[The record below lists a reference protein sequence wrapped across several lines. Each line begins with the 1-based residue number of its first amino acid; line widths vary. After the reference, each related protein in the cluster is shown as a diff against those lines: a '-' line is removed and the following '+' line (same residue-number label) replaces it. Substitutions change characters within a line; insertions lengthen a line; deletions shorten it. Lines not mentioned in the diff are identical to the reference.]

1 MPLKNKLVSSE
12 DAIALIQDGDT
23 VCLSGFVGTG
33 TPEDLIVALEKRF
46 LETGSPRDLT
56 LIFAAAPG
64 DGVDKG
70 ANRLAHEGLLKRVIG
85 GHWSLV
91 PKIAKLA
98 TENKI
103 EAYNFPMGT
112 ITQLFRDIA
121 AHRGG
126 ILTKVGIG
134 TFVDPRK
141 EGGKLNSVTTE
152 NLVELMTIDGDE
164 WLYYKTIPINVAFL
178 RGTTSDQA
186 GNTTLEKEALTLDNL
201 AIAMATKNSNGLV
214 VVQTERI
221 AASNS
226 LNPRLVKIP
235 RIMVDCVVVAK
246 PENHHQTYG
255 TEYNPAFTS
264 EIRAEIDKLE
274 ALPMSERKII
284 ARRCAF
290 ELPMGGVVNLGI
302 GMPEGISS
310 VANEEKILDFI
321 TLTAEPGV
329 IGGLPQSGLDFGC
342 SINMDALI
350 DQNQQFDFYDGGG
363 LDLAA
368 LGLAQVDQFGHV
380 NVSKFGPK
388 IAGAGGFINISQN
401 ARKIV
406 FAGTFT
412 VGGLKVAIKNGVL
425 KILQEGKTRKFI
437 KNVEQITFNGK
448 LAAINDK
455 PVYYVTE
462 RCVFK
467 LRFNGLELT
476 EVAPGIDIERDI
488 LAHMDFTPLIQRPR
502 TMDRSIFFDE
512 PMHLSE
518 LLMEREVSERISFDP
533 ERNTAF
539 LNLEG
544 YQVRIRDDV
553 NRIYHVVEELFH
565 SVGNKFAMVINYDG
579 VYIDPLVMDFHAE
592 AIVKCEKEFY
602 TSCTRYSGGAFLRM
616 KLGDALEK
624 RKVAPHLFESDKQ
637 ARKALSKYLEEIIEE
652 REEKLEYKENTIA
665 LHNRGPKEKVVSIK
679 N

>member
-1 MPLKNKLVSSE
+1 MKNKLVSAE
-12 DAIALIQDGDT
+12 DAIALIEDGDT
-23 VCLSGFVGTG
+23 LCLSGFVGTG
-33 TPEDLIVALEKRF
+33 TPEDLIAALEQRF

-56 LIFAAAPG
+56 LVFAAAPG
-64 DGVDKG
+64 DGATRG
-70 ANRLAHEGLLKRVIG
+70 ANRLGHEGLLKRVIG

-91 PKIAKLA
+91 PQIAKLA

-126 ILTKVGIG
+126 ILTKVGLG
-134 TFVDPRK
+134 TFVDPRNQ
-141 EGGKLNSVTTE
+141 GGKLNDVTTE
-152 NLVELMTIDGDE
+152 DLVQLMTIDGEE
-164 WLYYKTIPINVAFL
+164 WLYYKTFPIDVAFL
-178 RGTTSDQA
+178 RGTTSDPA

-221 AASNS
+221 AERST

-235 RIMVDCVVVAK
+235 RVMVDCVVVAK

-255 TEYNPAFTS
+255 TVYNPAFTS
-264 EIRAEIDKLE
+264 EIRAEIDDME
-274 ALPMSERKII
+274 ALGMNERKII
-284 ARRCAF
+284 ARRCAY
-290 ELPMGGVVNLGI
+290 ELPMGGLVNLGI
-302 GMPEGISS
+302 GMPEGISA
-310 VANEEKILDFI
+310 VANEEKVLNFI

-329 IGGLPQSGLDFGC
+329 IGGFPQSGLDFGC
-342 SINMDALI
+342 SVNMDALL

-401 ARKIV
+401 ARKLV

-412 VGGLKVAIKNGVL
+412 VGGLKIEVVDGVL
-425 KILQEGKTRKFI
+425 NILQEGRTRKFI
-437 KNVEQITFNGK
+437 NNVEQITFNGK
-448 LAAINDK
+448 LAAIHEK

-476 EVAPGIDIERDI
+476 EVAPGIDIEKDI
-488 LAHMDFTPLIQRPR
+488 LAHMDFKPIINRPR
-502 TMDRSIFFDE
+502 TMDRAIFFEE
-512 PMHLSE
+512 PMQLSE
-518 LLMEREVSERISFDP
+518 LLLERELTERISYDR

-544 YQVRIRDDV
+544 YQIRTKDDV
-553 NRIYHVVEELFH
+553 NRIDHVVEELFH
-565 SVGNKFAMVINYDG
+565 SVGNRFAMVVNYDG
-579 VYIDPLVMDFHAE
+579 VYIDPLVMDYHAE
-592 AIVKCEKEFY
+592 RIVHVEEEFY

-616 KLGDALEK
+616 KLGKALEK

-637 ARKALSKYLEEIIEE
+637 ARKALSKYLEELA
-652 REEKLEYKENTIA
+652 EKEAGTDDN
-665 LHNRGPKEKVVSIK
+665 VVPITGKS
-679 N
+679 

>member
-1 MPLKNKLVSSE
+1 
-12 DAIALIQDGDT
+12 
-23 VCLSGFVGTG
+23 
-33 TPEDLIVALEKRF
+33 
-46 LETGSPRDLT
+46 
-56 LIFAAAPG
+56 
-64 DGVDKG
+64 
-70 ANRLAHEGLLKRVIG
+70 
-85 GHWSLV
+85 
-91 PKIAKLA
+91 
-98 TENKI
+98 
-103 EAYNFPMGT
+103 MGT

-126 ILTKVGIG
+126 ILTKVGLG
-134 TFVDPRK
+134 TFVDPRQQ
-141 EGGKLNSVTTE
+141 GGKLNSVTTE
-152 NLVELMTIDGDE
+152 DLVQLMTIDGDE
-164 WLYYKTIPINVAFL
+164 WLYYKTFPVNVAFL
-178 RGTTSDQA
+178 RGTTSDPR

-214 VVQTERI
+214 IVQTERI
-221 AASNS
+221 AENKT

-235 RIMVDCVVVAK
+235 RILVDCVVVAD
-246 PENHHQTYG
+246 PENHRQTYG
-255 TEYNPAFTS
+255 TVYNPAFTS
-264 EIRAEIDKLE
+264 ELRTPLDNLE
-274 ALPMSERKII
+274 PLAMSERKVI

-302 GMPEGISS
+302 GMPEGISA

-329 IGGLPQSGLDFGC
+329 IGGFPQSGLNFGC
-342 SINMDALI
+342 SVNMDALL

-401 ARKIV
+401 ARKLV

-412 VGGLKVAIKNGVL
+412 VGVLEVEINNGIL
-425 KILQEGKTRKFI
+425 KIIQEGKTRKFI

-448 LAAINDK
+448 MAAIREK

-476 EVAPGIDIERDI
+476 EVAPGIDIEKDI
-488 LAHMDFTPLIQRPR
+488 LPHMDFMPIINRPR
-502 TMDRSIFFDE
+502 TMDRAIFFEE
-512 PMHLSE
+512 PMQLSE
-518 LLMEREVSERISFDP
+518 LLLERELTERISFDS

-544 YQVRIRDDV
+544 YQIRTKDDV
-553 NRIYHVVEELFH
+553 NRIEHVVEDLFH
-565 SVGNKFAMVINYDG
+565 SCGNRFAMVVNYDA
-579 VYIDPLVMDFHAE
+579 VYIDPLVIDYHAQRIE
-592 AIVKCEKEFY
+592 RIEQDFY
-602 TSCTRYSGGAFLRM
+602 TSCTRYSTGAFLRM
-616 KLGDALEK
+616 KLGKALEK

-637 ARKALSKYLEEIIEE
+637 ARKALAKYMDERTAARADALRLAEEDD
-652 REEKLEYKENTIA
+652 
-665 LHNRGPKEKVVSIK
+665 GKVVPITGK
-679 N
+679 Q

>member
-1 MPLKNKLVSSE
+1 MKDKLVSAE
-12 DAIALIQDGDT
+12 DAIALIEDGDT
-23 VCLSGFVGTG
+23 LCLSGFVGTG
-33 TPEDLIVALEKRF
+33 TPEDLVAALEKRF
-46 LETGSPRDLT
+46 VETGSPKNLT
-56 LIFAAAPG
+56 LVFAAAPG
-64 DGVDKG
+64 DGATRG
-70 ANRLAHEGLLKRVIG
+70 ANRLAHEGLIKRVIG

-126 ILTKVGIG
+126 ILTKVGLG
-134 TFVDPRK
+134 TFVDPRQQ
-141 EGGKLNSVTTE
+141 GGKLNEVTTE
-152 NLVELMTIDGDE
+152 DLVQLMTIDGEE
-164 WLYYKTIPINVAFL
+164 WLYYKTFPIDVAFL
-178 RGTTSDQA
+178 RGTTSDLA

-214 VVQTERI
+214 IVQTERI
-221 AASNS
+221 AERKT

-235 RIMVDCVVVAK
+235 RVMVDCVVVSK

-255 TEYNPAFTS
+255 TVYNPAFTS
-264 EIRAEIDKLE
+264 EIRAEIDDMESL
-274 ALPMSERKII
+274 AMNERKII
-284 ARRCAF
+284 ARRCAY

-302 GMPEGISS
+302 GMPEGISA
-310 VANEEKILDFI
+310 VANEEKVLNFI

-329 IGGLPQSGLDFGC
+329 IGGFPQSGLDFGC
-342 SINMDALI
+342 SVNMDALL

-401 ARKIV
+401 ARKLV

-412 VGGLKVAIKNGVL
+412 VGGLKVEVVDGVL
-425 KILQEGKTRKFI
+425 NILQEGKTRKFI

-448 LAAINDK
+448 LAAIHEK

-476 EVAPGIDIERDI
+476 EVAPGIDIEKDI
-488 LAHMDFTPLIQRPR
+488 LAHMDFAPIINRPR
-502 TMDRSIFFDE
+502 TMDRAIFFEE
-512 PMHLSE
+512 PMQLSE
-518 LLMEREVSERISFDP
+518 LLLERELTERISYDR

-544 YQVRIRDDV
+544 YRIRSKDDV
-553 NRIYHVVEELFH
+553 NRIVHVVEELYH
-565 SVGNKFAMVINYDG
+565 SVGSRFAMVVNYDG
-579 VYIDPLVMDFHAE
+579 VYIDPLVIGYHAE
-592 AIVKCEKEFY
+592 RIVYAEEEFY

-616 KLGDALEK
+616 KLGKALEK

-637 ARKALSKYLEEIIEE
+637 ARKALSKYLDELSELQA
-652 REEKLEYKENTIA
+652 EKND
-665 LHNRGPKEKVVSIK
+665 KVVSITGK

>member
-1 MPLKNKLVSSE
+1 MPMKNKLVTAE

-23 VCLSGFVGTG
+23 LCLSGFVGTG
-33 TPEDLIVALEKRF
+33 TPEDLIIALENRF
-46 LETGSPRDLT
+46 LETGSPKNLT

-64 DGVDKG
+64 DGVSRG

-126 ILTKVGIG
+126 ILTKVGLG
-134 TFVDPRK
+134 TFVDPRNQ
-141 EGGKLNSVTTE
+141 GGKLNDVTTE
-152 NLVELMTIDGDE
+152 DLVQLMTIDGEE
-164 WLYYKTIPINVAFL
+164 WLYYKTFPINVAFL
-178 RGTTSDQA
+178 RGTTSDPT

-214 VVQTERI
+214 IVQTERI
-221 AASNS
+221 AESKT

-255 TEYNPAFTS
+255 TVYNPAFTS
-264 EIRAEIDKLE
+264 EIRAEIDNME
-274 ALPMSERKII
+274 ALSMSERKII
-284 ARRCAF
+284 ARRCAY

-302 GMPEGISS
+302 GMPEGISA
-310 VANEEKILDFI
+310 VANEEKVLNFI

-329 IGGLPQSGLDFGC
+329 IGGFPQSGLDFGC
-342 SINMDALI
+342 SVNMDALL

-368 LGLAQVDQFGHV
+368 LGLAQVDQFGNV

-401 ARKIV
+401 ARKLV

-412 VGGLKVAIKNGVL
+412 VGGLKVGIEDGLIK
-425 KILQEGKTRKFI
+425 IIQEGKTRKFI
-437 KNVEQITFNGK
+437 NNVEQITFNGK
-448 LAAINDK
+448 LAAIHEK

-476 EVAPGIDIERDI
+476 EVAPGIDIEKDI
-488 LAHMDFTPLIQRPR
+488 LAHMDFEPIINRPR
-502 TMDRSIFFDE
+502 TMDRAIFFEE
-512 PMHLSE
+512 PMQLSE
-518 LLMEREVSERISFDP
+518 ILLERQLNERISYDRD
-533 ERNTAF
+533 RNTAF

-544 YQVRIRDDV
+544 YQIRTKDDV
-553 NRIYHVVEELFH
+553 NRIEHVIEDLFH
-565 SVGNKFAMVINYDG
+565 SVGNRFAMVVNYDG
-579 VYIDPLVMDFHAE
+579 VYIDPLVMDYHAE
-592 AIVKCEKEFY
+592 QIAYVEKEFY

-616 KLGDALEK
+616 KLGRALEK

-637 ARKALSKYLEEIIEE
+637 ARKALSKYLEELNA
-652 REEKLEYKENTIA
+652 EEKSNDEDNIIPISGK
-665 LHNRGPKEKVVSIK
+665 K
-679 N
+679 

>member
-1 MPLKNKLVSSE
+1 MKDKLVSVE

-23 VCLSGFVGTG
+23 ICLSGFVGTG
-33 TPEDLIVALEKRF
+33 TPEDLIAALEKRF
-46 LETGSPRDLT
+46 LETGSPKNLT
-56 LIFAAAPG
+56 LVFAAAPG
-64 DGVDKG
+64 DGLTRG
-70 ANRLAHEGLLKRVIG
+70 ANRLAHEGLLQRVIG

-91 PKIAKLA
+91 PQIAKLA

-126 ILTKVGIG
+126 ILTKVGLG

-141 EGGKLNSVTTE
+141 QGGKLNDVTTE
-152 NLVELMTIDGDE
+152 DLVQLMTIDGEE
-164 WLYYKTIPINVAFL
+164 WLYYKTFPINVAFL
-178 RGTTSDQA
+178 RGTTSDPS

-214 VVQTERI
+214 IVQTERI
-221 AASNS
+221 AQAKT

-255 TEYNPAFTS
+255 TVYNPAFTS
-264 EIRAEIDKLE
+264 EIKAELDDMETLE
-274 ALPMSERKII
+274 MNERKII
-284 ARRCAF
+284 ARRCAY

-302 GMPEGISS
+302 GMPEGISA
-310 VANEEKILDFI
+310 VANEEKVLNFI

-329 IGGLPQSGLDFGC
+329 IGGFPQSGLDFGC
-342 SINMDALI
+342 SVNMDALL

-368 LGLAQVDQFGHV
+368 LGLAQVDQYGHV

-401 ARKIV
+401 ARKLV

-412 VGGLKVAIKNGVL
+412 VGGLKIEIADGIL
-425 KILQEGKTRKFI
+425 TILQEGKTRKFI

-448 LAAINDK
+448 LASIQDK

-476 EVAPGIDIERDI
+476 EVAPGIDIEKDI
-488 LAHMDFTPLIQRPR
+488 LAHMDFKPIINRPR
-502 TMDRSIFFDE
+502 TMDRAIFFEE
-512 PMHLSE
+512 PMQLSE
-518 LLMEREVSERISFDP
+518 LLLEREVSERISYDR

-544 YQVRIRDDV
+544 YQIRSKDDA
-553 NRIYHVVEELFH
+553 NRLVHVVEDLFH
-565 SVGNKFAMVINYDG
+565 SVGNRFAMVINYDG
-579 VYIDPLVMDFHAE
+579 VYIDPLVLDYHAACVAKSE
-592 AIVKCEKEFY
+592 EFY

-616 KLGDALEK
+616 KLGKALEK

-637 ARKALSKYLEEIIEE
+637 ARKALTKYLEELAGELPEQNEE
-652 REEKLEYKENTIA
+652 LEQKSN
-665 LHNRGPKEKVVSIK
+665 EKVVPISSK
-679 N
+679 F

>member
-1 MPLKNKLVSSE
+1 MKNKLVSAD

-23 VCLSGFVGTG
+23 LCLSGFVGTG
-33 TPEDLIVALEKRF
+33 TPEDLIAALERRF

-56 LIFAAAPG
+56 LVFAAAPG
-64 DGVDKG
+64 DGATRG
-70 ANRLAHEGLLKRVIG
+70 ANRLAHKGLLKRVIG

-91 PKIAKLA
+91 PQIAKMA
-98 TENKI
+98 TNNEI

-126 ILTKVGIG
+126 ILTKVGLG
-134 TFVDPRK
+134 TFVDPRQQ
-141 EGGKLNSVTTE
+141 GGKLNSVTTE
-152 NLVELMTIDGDE
+152 DLVQLMTIDGDE
-164 WLYYKTIPINVAFL
+164 WLYYKTFPVNVAFL
-178 RGTTSDQA
+178 RGTTSDPR

-214 VVQTERI
+214 IVQTERI
-221 AASNS
+221 AENKT

-235 RIMVDCVVVAK
+235 RILVDCVVVAD
-246 PENHHQTYG
+246 PENHRQTYG
-255 TEYNPAFTS
+255 TVYNPAFTS
-264 EIRAEIDKLE
+264 ELRTPLDNLE
-274 ALPMSERKII
+274 PLAMSERKVI

-302 GMPEGISS
+302 GMPEGISA

-329 IGGLPQSGLDFGC
+329 IGGFPQSGLNFGC
-342 SINMDALI
+342 SVNMDALL

-401 ARKIV
+401 ARKLV

-412 VGGLKVAIKNGVL
+412 VGVLEVEINNGIL
-425 KILQEGKTRKFI
+425 KIIQEGKTRKFI

-448 LAAINDK
+448 MAAIREK

-476 EVAPGIDIERDI
+476 EVAPGIDIEKDI
-488 LAHMDFTPLIQRPR
+488 LPHMDFMPIINRPR
-502 TMDRSIFFDE
+502 TMDRAIFFEE
-512 PMHLSE
+512 PMQLSE
-518 LLMEREVSERISFDP
+518 LLLERELTERISFDS

-544 YQVRIRDDV
+544 YQIRTKDDV
-553 NRIYHVVEELFH
+553 NRIEHVVEDLFH
-565 SVGNKFAMVINYDG
+565 SCGNRFAMVVNYDA
-579 VYIDPLVMDFHAE
+579 VYIDPLVIDYHAQRIE
-592 AIVKCEKEFY
+592 RIEQDFY
-602 TSCTRYSGGAFLRM
+602 TSCTRYSTGAFLRM
-616 KLGDALEK
+616 KLGKALEK

-637 ARKALSKYLEEIIEE
+637 ARKALAKYMDERTAARADALRLAEEDD
-652 REEKLEYKENTIA
+652 
-665 LHNRGPKEKVVSIK
+665 GKVVPITGK
-679 N
+679 Q

>member
-1 MPLKNKLVSSE
+1 MKNKLVSSD
-12 DAIALIQDGDT
+12 DAVALIQDEDT
-23 VCLSGFVGTG
+23 LCLSGFVGTG
-33 TPEDLIVALEKRF
+33 TPEDLIAALEKRF

-56 LIFAAAPG
+56 LVFAAAPG
-64 DGVDKG
+64 DGANRG
-70 ANRLAHEGLLKRVIG
+70 ANRLAHKGLIKRVIG

-91 PKIAKLA
+91 PQIAKMA
-98 TENKI
+98 TANEI

-112 ITQLFRDIA
+112 ITQLFRDVA

-126 ILTKVGIG
+126 ILTKVGLG
-134 TFVDPRK
+134 TFVDPRQQ
-141 EGGKLNSVTTE
+141 GGKLNDVTTE
-152 NLVELMTIDGDE
+152 DLVELMTLDGEE
-164 WLYYKTIPINVAFL
+164 WLYYKTFPINVAFL
-178 RGTTSDQA
+178 RGTTSDPR

-214 VVQTERI
+214 IVQTERI
-221 AASNS
+221 AQNKS

-235 RIMVDCVVVAK
+235 RIMVDCVVLAK

-264 EIRAEIDKLE
+264 EIRAELNDID
-274 ALPMSERKII
+274 ALTLNERKVI

-302 GMPEGISS
+302 GMPEGISA
-310 VANEEKILDFI
+310 VANEEKVLDFI

-329 IGGLPQSGLDFGC
+329 IGGFPQSGLNFGC
-342 SINMDALI
+342 SVNMDALL

-401 ARKIV
+401 ARKLV
-406 FAGTFT
+406 FTGTFT
-412 VGGLKVAIKNGVL
+412 VGGLEVAVEDGLL
-425 KILQEGKTRKFI
+425 KIIKEGKTRKFVS
-437 KNVEQITFNGK
+437 NVEQITFNGK
-448 LAAINDK
+448 LAAINEK

-467 LRFNGLELT
+467 LRYNGLELT
-476 EVAPGIDIERDI
+476 EVAPGIDIDKDI
-488 LAHMDFTPLIQRPR
+488 LAHMDFKPIINRPC
-502 TMDRSIFFDE
+502 TMDRCIFFEE
-512 PMHLSE
+512 PMQLSE
-518 LLMEREVSERISFDP
+518 LLLERELNERISFDP

-539 LNLEG
+539 MNLEG
-544 YQVRIRDDV
+544 YQIRSKDDV
-553 NRIYHVVEELFH
+553 SRIEHVVEDLFH
-565 SVGNKFAMVINYDG
+565 STGNRFAMVVNYDG
-579 VYIDPLVMDFHAE
+579 VYIDPLIIDYHAQMIARME
-592 AIVKCEKEFY
+592 EQFY
-602 TSCTRYSGGAFLRM
+602 TSCTRYSTGAFLRM
-616 KLGDALEK
+616 KLGKALEK

-637 ARKALSKYLEEIIEE
+637 ARKALAKYLQELNEARKADSEDE
-652 REEKLEYKENTIA
+652 DSDNVL
-665 LHNRGPKEKVVSIK
+665 PFSK
-679 N
+679 NQ